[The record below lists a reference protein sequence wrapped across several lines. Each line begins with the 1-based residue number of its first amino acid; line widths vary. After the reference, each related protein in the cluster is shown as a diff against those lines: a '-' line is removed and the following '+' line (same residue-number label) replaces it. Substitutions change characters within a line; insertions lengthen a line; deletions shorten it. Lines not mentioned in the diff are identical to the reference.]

1 VPDPDEPPTRA
12 ATGIGRS
19 MLVDPLG
26 VVRLDLGPAAGVA
39 VGSVDLGLVET
50 VRAAVPS
57 LGNRREDV
65 FGQPTVVP
73 LAVT

>member
-1 VPDPDEPPTRA
+1 
-12 ATGIGRS
+12 
-19 MLVDPLG
+19 
-26 VVRLDLGPAAGVA
+26 VA